1 MKLSKQ
7 KRHRRILAELNTR
20 QAIRIS
26 ELADLFQVTPET
38 ARRDI
43 EELSQEGLLV
53 RTYGG
58 ATLSSIAHEPPARVR
73 ATANTEQ
80 RLLIARRTLQLIEN
94 ASVLMIDGGST
105 TTIFA
110 TELGVK
116 LSGHVKKALTVITN
130 SVDIA
135 RTLSPSSAIRIIL
148 CPGDFDAYEN
158 AVFGARTTDFLAEF
172 HADAAVVSAGG
183 ISGTG
188 ITDVNSLAASVK
200 REMVRQSDRLILLI
214 DESKFGINQMERICD
229 LEVIDDIVV
238 NKPLPASIQ
247 TAIEPLDV
255 KVWQP

>member
-26 ELADLFQVTPET
+26 ELADLFEVTPET

-80 RLLIARRTLQLIEN
+80 RLLIARKALQLIEN

-110 TELGVK
+110 TELAVK
-116 LSGHVKKALTVITN
+116 LSGHIKKALTVITN

-135 RTLSPSSAIRIIL
+135 RTLAPCNAIRIIL
-148 CPGDFDAYEN
+148 CPGDFDAHEN
-158 AVFGARTTDFLAEF
+158 AVFGARTAEFLAEF

-183 ISGTG
+183 ISGSG

-200 REMVRQSDRLILLI
+200 RTMIQQSDRLILLI
-214 DESKFGINQMERICD
+214 DESKFGVNQLERVCD
-229 LEVIDDIVV
+229 LAIIDDVVV
-238 NKPLPASIQ
+238 NKSLPSAIQ
-247 TAIEPLDV
+247 SAVNPLDV
-255 KVWQP
+255 KVWLP